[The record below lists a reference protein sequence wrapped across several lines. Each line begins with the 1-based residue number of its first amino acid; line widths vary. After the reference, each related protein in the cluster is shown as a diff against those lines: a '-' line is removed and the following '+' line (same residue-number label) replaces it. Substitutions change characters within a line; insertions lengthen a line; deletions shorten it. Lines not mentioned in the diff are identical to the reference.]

1 MNIWTSPSLSAAT
14 LQCVFSCWLILW
26 CFRSHLSFQTP
37 TRRRNLG
44 ETQVSGKR
52 ARQSATVNPES
63 PDSLASQDRRYRLT
77 SSHHSP
83 SCFLGVMRKHRIT
96 FTVSWFTENITVSG
110 LKKALLLSN
119 KQFSK
124 FFYCFHPGLLMDTIY
139 LYMYIQTDRKP
150 FREKVCICLIESI
163 LVFNI
168 SDVRTADKPLLLRIF
183 TLK

>member
-1 MNIWTSPSLSAAT
+1 M
-14 LQCVFSCWLILW
+14 
-26 CFRSHLSFQTP
+26 SFQTP